1 MESATPHWKE
11 MEQKNIFPPEVAM
24 QEMKGSLTNIY
35 KKIKIKIPCI
45 FVYMNF

>member
-11 MEQKNIFPPEVAM
+11 VEQKNIFPPEVAK
-24 QEMKGSLTNIY
+24 QEMKGSLTNI
-35 KKIKIKIPCI
+35 KKIIIKIPYI